1 VVPFAVPAEPSPPG
15 RRKALVVE
23 SNYKSAELIRVQLEA
38 EGFTVIHASSAEM
51 AMAIASREVL
61 ALITLDIMMPDVD
74 GWLFLEKLKHDDRL
88 RLVPVIIISILAD
101 RSKGFALG
109 AAAVMQSP
117 VSRRELYATLAQL
130 GLSPMVGEQAIR
142 VLVVD
147 DDPKAVELATV
158 RIRAMASQ
166 VFKADSGR
174 EALEIARRELPDLIV
189 LDLMMP
195 EMDGFEV
202 VKALDEDAATA
213 GIPVVILTA
222 ANVSSEDRDRLN
234 GAVVTV
240 LGKAGLDAERFMSEV
255 RRAIA
260 GQLVE
265 S

>member
-1 VVPFAVPAEPSPPG
+1 VRSETPAG
-15 RRKALVVE
+15 RRTALVVE

-38 EGFTVIHASSAEM
+38 EGFTVIHAPSAEA
-51 AMAIASREVL
+51 AMAIASREVPS
-61 ALITLDIMMPDVD
+61 LITLDIMMPDVD
-74 GWLFLEKLKHDDRL
+74 GWSFLETLKQNPAL
-88 RLVPVIIISILAD
+88 RAVPVVIISILAD
-101 RSKGFALG
+101 RTRGFALG

-117 VSRRELYATLAQL
+117 VSRQELYGTLAQL
-130 GLSPMVGEQAIR
+130 GLSPMAGEHAIR

-147 DDPKAVELATV
+147 DDPKAVELASV
-158 RIRAMASQ
+158 RIGAMASE
-166 VFKADSGR
+166 VFKAYSGR

-202 VKALDEDAATA
+202 VEALDEDPATS

-222 ANVSSEDRDRLN
+222 ATVTVEERDRLN

-240 LGKAGLDAERFMSEV
+240 LGKVGLDSERFIAEV

-265 S
+265 T

>member
-1 VVPFAVPAEPSPPG
+1 
-15 RRKALVVE
+15 
-23 SNYKSAELIRVQLEA
+23 
-38 EGFTVIHASSAEM
+38 
-51 AMAIASREVL
+51 
-61 ALITLDIMMPDVD
+61 
-74 GWLFLEKLKHDDRL
+74 
-88 RLVPVIIISILAD
+88 VIIISILAD

-117 VSRRELYATLAQL
+117 VSRRELYGTLAQL

-166 VFKADSGR
+166 VFKAYSGR

-202 VKALDEDAATA
+202 VRALDEDAATA

-240 LGKAGLDAERFMSEV
+240 LGKAGLDAERFMAEV

-265 S
+265 T